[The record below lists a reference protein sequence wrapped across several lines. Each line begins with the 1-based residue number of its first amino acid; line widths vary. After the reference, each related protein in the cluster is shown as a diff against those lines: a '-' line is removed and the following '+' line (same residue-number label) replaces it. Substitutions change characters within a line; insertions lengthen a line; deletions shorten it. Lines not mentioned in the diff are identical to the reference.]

1 MDERPHDKPTR
12 GRGAVG
18 NPTGRYEVFDRHAV
32 DDGWFL
38 DDDDDL
44 PPLRTEITTEASRT
58 VITRNTSPDVP
69 FDRSINAYRGCEHG
83 CVYCF
88 ARPSHAYAG
97 LSPGLDFETRIFA
110 KDDAPLVL
118 ERELRRP
125 GYVAEPI
132 MLGANTDPYQPAERT
147 RRITRGILEVLAAF
161 RHPLAIATKSALVLR
176 DLDILAPMA
185 ADGLASVG
193 VSVTTLDAG
202 LARKMEPRAA
212 TPAKRLATIRALAGA
227 GIPTTVLAA
236 PMIPHLNDHELERIL
251 AEASR
256 AGASAANYIL
266 LRLPLELKEL
276 FSDWLDAHYPDRA
289 ARVLNQLRETRDGN
303 LYVADFSTR
312 MAGTGVYAEL
322 LARRFRIACKHLGLE
337 ASGTSERVLVTHLF
351 RPPPRAGDQL
361 SFL

>member
-1 MDERPHDKPTR
+1 MDEKRPDKPTR
-12 GRGAVG
+12 GRGALG
-18 NPTGRYEVFDRHAV
+18 NPTGRYEVFDRLAV

-38 DDDDDL
+38 GGAGD
-44 PPLRTEITTEASRT
+44 PAPLRTEITTETSRT

-110 KDDAPLVL
+110 KDDAPVVL

-125 GYVAEPI
+125 GYVAKPI

-147 RRITRGILEVLAAF
+147 RMITRGILEVLSAY
-161 RHPLAIATKSALVLR
+161 RHPLAIATKSSLVVR
-176 DLDILAPMA
+176 DIDILAPMA

-193 VSVTTLDAG
+193 VSLTTLDTD
-202 LARKMEPRAA
+202 LARTMEPRAA
-212 TPAKRLATIRALAGA
+212 APAKRLATIRALAGA

-276 FSDWLDAHYPDRA
+276 FTDWLGAHYPDRA
-289 ARVLNQLRETRDGN
+289 ARVLNQLREARDGN

-312 MAGTGVYAEL
+312 MRGTGVYADL
-322 LARRFRIACKHLGLE
+322 LARRFRIACQHLGLE
-337 ASGTSERVLVTHLF
+337 ASGTSERPLATHLF
-351 RPPPRAGDQL
+351 RPPPQAGDQL
-361 SFL
+361 SLL